1 MGCKLARFPVPWRL
15 VATVREMG
23 ADLDLAAVETAVLEA
38 IRSGDRSGVRLLG
51 HGEISIVLGWPTA
64 APECALKRVPPFRT
78 LAAARDYIAVC
89 DRNFELLRDKAVPTW
104 PTELLM
110 HARDD
115 GRYVVYHR
123 QPIADAALLGSNV
136 LRAAPPADAHPLLD
150 AIVRHTAAVVGPGV
164 GFDVQVANWLW
175 DGLNATQIDFT
186 SPFLFN
192 DAGDDLLFDTRG
204 FAAEYPWIVRGYLRR
219 ELLQLVGRFTTPEGA
234 IGDMVA
240 NLHKEG
246 LQQWVAPALRSAKD
260 QLGIT
265 IDPAVPLKMYA
276 DDRSLM
282 PLTLRLRKMQRAWML
297 RTGRRYDAM
306 LPDRTTYE
314 RQR

>member
-1 MGCKLARFPVPWRL
+1 M
-15 VATVREMG
+15 MG
-23 ADLDLAAVETAVLEA
+23 AEIDLAAVEAAVLRA

-64 APECALKRVPPFRT
+64 APECALKRVPPFRS
-78 LAAARDYIAVC
+78 AAAAQDYVAVC
-89 DRNFELLRDKAVPTW
+89 ERNFALLREAGVPIW
-104 PTELLM
+104 PTELLV
-110 HARDD
+110 HVRLD
-115 GRYVVYHR
+115 GRHVVYHR
-123 QPIADAALLGSNV
+123 QPIADASLLGSNV
-136 LRAAPPADAHPLLD
+136 LRSSPPADSHPLLD
-150 AIVRHTAAVVGPGV
+150 AIVRHTAAVVGPRI

-175 DGLNATQIDFT
+175 DGTTATQIDFT
-186 SPFLFN
+186 SPFLLN

-260 QLGIT
+260 QLGVT
-265 IDPAVPLKMYA
+265 IDPDVPLNMFA
-276 DDRSLM
+276 TDRKLM
-282 PLTLRLRKMQRAWML
+282 PLTLRLRKMQRVWML
-297 RTGRRYDAM
+297 RTGRGYDSL
-306 LPDRTTYE
+306 LPDRTTYD
-314 RQR
+314 QHT